1 MFIKHRRRSRAEQG
15 GKAAVSVQKTPLAGK
30 NFFVSVN
37 EASVARGF
45 ICNKG
50 GLSVAEDLSVAMGFI
65 CGDGIYLW
73 RGDLS
78 PLACAAG
85 PFIKSGAA
93 SRPAGINP
101 LATNAA

>member
-15 GKAAVSVQKTPLAGK
+15 GKAAVSVQKTPFAGK
-30 NFFVSVN
+30 NIFVSVN

-50 GLSVAEDLSVAMGFI
+50 DYLWQRIYLWRWDLSVVMGFI

-78 PLACAAG
+78 PLAA
-85 PFIKSGAA
+85 K
-93 SRPAGINP
+93 RPRF
-101 LATNAA
+101 

>member
-15 GKAAVSVQKTPLAGK
+15 GKAAVSVQKTPFAGK
-30 NFFVSVN
+30 NIFVSVN

-65 CGDGIYLW
+65 CGEGIYPRW
-73 RGDLS
+73 PAQQALS
-78 PLACAAG
+78 LKAG
-85 PFIKSGAA
+85 PLRGQ
-93 SRPAGINP
+93 RG
-101 LATNAA
+101 